1 MRKLMSPSLTS
12 LHVVLNTSIRIKEVL
27 FVTIVCMYTA
37 IPQFELE
44 LYSLKH
50 IILLIIACVRMK
62 PLYPRRTIL
71 IDVQNTKSQ
80 SKNVKLYSGRLVNL
94 VSIYC
99 FRPHYQY
106 N

>member
-12 LHVVLNTSIRIKEVL
+12 LHVVLNTCIRIKEVL

-50 IILLIIACVRMK
+50 ILLIIACVRMK
-62 PLYPRRTIL
+62 PLYPRQTIL

-94 VSIYC
+94 VSMYC
-99 FRPHYQY
+99 SRPHY
-106 N
+106 